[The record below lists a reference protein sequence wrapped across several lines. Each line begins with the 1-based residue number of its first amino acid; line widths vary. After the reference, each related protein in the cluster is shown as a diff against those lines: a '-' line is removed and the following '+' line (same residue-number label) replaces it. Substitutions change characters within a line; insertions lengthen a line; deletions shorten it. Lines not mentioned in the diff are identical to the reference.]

1 MSNYKD
7 IMRKFGLVVLV
18 IFTISEA
25 NARRNNNL
33 NKSGGE
39 TPVLAAGC
47 ATAVAKATLELNNVR
62 TRIEATGGSMW
73 QDRANG
79 VADYEVPKRGNVDD
93 PKFTSIYAGA
103 LWMAGQDVNGQLK
116 IAAVTFRSTGNDF
129 WPGPLNTTTAEI
141 DAATCVKYD
150 QFYGVSRSMIDEFNA
165 WFDCKSDGL
174 CDETTEFP
182 GYQIPDAIL
191 NWPAHGNVSLGED
204 WHLAPFY
211 DRDGDDFYDPNSGD
225 YPKYDLI
232 GDIDCRTTRD
242 VRLYGDTT
250 VWFVFNDKGNVHQE
264 TGGP

>member
-93 PKFTSIYAGA
+93 PKYTSIYAGA

-116 IAAVTFRSTGNDF
+116 IAAVRYRQGNDY
-129 WPGPLNTTTAEI
+129 WTGPLTESGEAEI
-141 DAATCVKYD
+141 IPSECETCV
-150 QFYGVSRSMIDEFNA
+150 
-165 WFDCKSDGL
+165 
-174 CDETTEFP
+174 
-182 GYQIPDAIL
+182 
-191 NWPAHGNVSLGED
+191 
-204 WHLAPFY
+204 
-211 DRDGDDFYDPNSGD
+211 
-225 YPKYDLI
+225 
-232 GDIDCRTTRD
+232 
-242 VRLYGDTT
+242 
-250 VWFVFNDKGNVHQE
+250 
-264 TGGP
+264 